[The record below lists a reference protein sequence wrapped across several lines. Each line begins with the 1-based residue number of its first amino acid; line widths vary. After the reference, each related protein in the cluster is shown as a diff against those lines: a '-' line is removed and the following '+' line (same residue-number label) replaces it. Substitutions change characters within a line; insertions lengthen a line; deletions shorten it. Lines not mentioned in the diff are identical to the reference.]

1 MWSSFDSPH
10 SYYLLPRE
18 KRNNYICALFI
29 LALIFEFDVK
39 FKIVREDNSWKW
51 FIGISPHPIVD
62 ELPADL
68 ASSAGMK
75 QVLSLTPLSDLCKTV
90 TRFEGQL
97 HKKTRVFGYK
107 PKYVVLDRG
116 VLTIFSTL

>member
-1 MWSSFDSPH
+1 MCTVHTCIDIWIW
-10 SYYLLPRE
+10 Y
-18 KRNNYICALFI
+18 
-29 LALIFEFDVK
+29 VK

-68 ASSAGMK
+68 ATSAGMK